1 MKNLI
6 IAMSLL
12 FSLSSTAANHKEYAA
27 KGKKTITVFNKENI
41 HFDPVKLEV

>member
-27 KGKKTITVFNKENI
+27 KGNTTITVFNKE
-41 HFDPVKLEV
+41 